1 MLGLQNL
8 PSVDEVLKDA
18 RVSEIER
25 NCARDLVVQAVRD
38 ELYVLREAIM
48 SSGHQWNREEARERV
63 VMGVIR
69 RLESLQRGS
78 LRRVVNA
85 TGVVL
90 HTNLG
95 RAPLSPQ
102 TSDCIA
108 RLAQGYTNL
117 EMDLEEGK
125 RGSRYQHLESMLL
138 SLTGAEA
145 ALVVNNNAAS
155 VLLAL
160 NTLAKEREVI
170 VSRGQLVEIG
180 GSFRIPEIMAL
191 SGARLVEVGT
201 TNKTYLS
208 DFEQAVSEQ
217 TALLLAVHTS
227 NYRIVGFTQEVALS
241 ELVDLGSR
249 LSLPVVQDLGSGGLI
264 DLSPWGLE
272 EEPTV
277 QECLQNGVD
286 LVTFSGDKL
295 LGGPQA
301 GIIVGKKQLID
312 AMKRNHLLR
321 ALRVDKM
328 TIAGLEAT
336 LSSYISGY
344 PQKRIPVLRMLARDP
359 AELRD
364 LADGLARSIRD
375 ELQNWSEP
383 LDIKV
388 VKINDKVGG
397 GAYPLQELPGY
408 GVEIVF
414 GFDPGQLVHKLRI
427 LEPALLPRIKEGAV
441 IISVRTLQAGEEELV
456 PGLLRQGLEALL

>member
-1 MLGLQNL
+1 MGLQNL

-18 RVSEIER
+18 RIREIESK
-25 NCARDLVVQAVRD
+25 CARDLVVQAVRD
-38 ELYVLREAIM
+38 ELGILREEIM
-48 SSGHQWNREEARERV
+48 STGRQRSRNEARDWV
-63 VMGVIR
+63 AMGVIR
-69 RLESLQRGS
+69 RLVSLQSGS
-78 LRRVVNA
+78 LRRVINA

-102 TSDCIA
+102 TAEYIA

-145 ALVVNNNAAS
+145 ALVVNNNAAA
-155 VLLAL
+155 VLLVL
-160 NTLAKEREVI
+160 NTLALDREVI

-191 SGARLVEVGT
+191 SGAKLVEVGT
-201 TNKTYLS
+201 TNKTYPS
-208 DFEQAVSEQ
+208 DFEKAVSEK

-227 NYRIVGFTQEVALS
+227 NYRIVGFTHEVALS
-241 ELVDLGSR
+241 ELVDLGRR
-249 LSLPVVQDLGSGGLI
+249 LNLPVVQDLGSGSLI
-264 DLSPWGLE
+264 DLSPWELKA
-272 EEPTV
+272 EPTV
-277 QECLQNGVD
+277 HECLQNGVD

-301 GIIVGKKQLID
+301 GIIAGKRYLIE

-336 LSSYISGY
+336 LSSYINGC
-344 PQKRIPVLRMLARDP
+344 PQDKIPVLWMLTRDP
-359 AELRD
+359 AELKE
-364 LADGLARSIRD
+364 LADRLAQSISD

-383 LDIKV
+383 PEVKV
-388 VKINDKVGG
+388 AEINDKVGG

-408 GVEIVF
+408 GVEIGF
-414 GFDPGQLVHKLRI
+414 GFDPGQLVHRLRV
-427 LEPALLPRIKEGAV
+427 LEPAVLPRIKEGAI
-441 IISVRTLQAGEEELV
+441 IISVRTLQYGEEELI
-456 PGLLRQGLEALL
+456 PGLLRQGLEALR

>member
-1 MLGLQNL
+1 MGLQNL

-18 RVSEIER
+18 RIREIER
-25 NCARDLVVQAVRD
+25 TCARDLVVQAVRT
-38 ELYVLREAIM
+38 ELGVLRTEIM
-48 SSGHQWNREEARERV
+48 NTGREWSREHARDRV
-63 VMGVIR
+63 VMKAIR
-69 RLESLQRGS
+69 RLDTLQGGS
-78 LRRVVNA
+78 LRRVINA

-95 RAPLSPQ
+95 RAPLSPE
-102 TSDCIA
+102 TANYIA

-117 EMDLEEGK
+117 EMDLEAGK

-145 ALVVNNNAAS
+145 ALVVNNNAAA
-155 VLLAL
+155 VMLVL
-160 NTLAKEREVI
+160 NTLAKGREVI

-191 SGARLVEVGT
+191 SGARLIEVGT

-208 DFEQAVSEQ
+208 DFEQAVSGD

-227 NYRIVGFTQEVALS
+227 NYRIVGFTHEIALH
-241 ELVDLGSR
+241 ELVSLGRR
-249 LSLPVVQDLGSGGLI
+249 LELPVVQDLGSGSLI

-272 EEPTV
+272 AEPTV
-277 QECLQNGVD
+277 QECLRSGVD

-301 GIIVGKKQLID
+301 GIIVGKKHLIE

-336 LSSYISGY
+336 LGGYINGS
-344 PQKRIPVLRMLARDP
+344 PQDSIPVLRMLTRGRTELKALADRL
-359 AELRD
+359 AEL
-364 LADGLARSIRD
+364 IRD
-375 ELQNWSEP
+375 EVDNGSEP
-383 LDIKV
+383 PKIKV
-388 VKINDKVGG
+388 MEINDKVGG

-408 GVEIVF
+408 GVEIEF
-414 GFDPGQLVHKLRI
+414 GFDPGQLVHQLRI
-427 LEPALLPRIKEGAV
+427 LEPALLPRIKEGAI
-441 IISVRTLQAGEEELV
+441 IISVRTLQSGEAELI
-456 PGLLRQGLEALL
+456 PGLLRHGLEAFS